1 MADVVLTSALRSN
14 LQSLQLTQALID
26 STQLKLSTGKKV
38 NSALDD
44 PRSFFAA
51 QTLSNR
57 ATDLTRLLDGI
68 GQSIQTVKA
77 ADKGV
82 TGVTT
87 LIEQAE
93 ALANTAAEEVQKGGA
108 QAGLVGD
115 KDLRGITDFTTA
127 TTNVDADDVLTFSFV
142 DENGDNVNLTDGDA
156 AGGTAT
162 TYSINFEA
170 LGGTDDDH
178 DVVSVSDLV
187 NAIGRLRDDDES
199 LNLVEASLNDKG
211 QLDIKVAAGYSM
223 RVVFNGGGAN
233 TAVED
238 QSFAQELGFGAY
250 VKDIE
255 AADQTSAN
263 ANRIA
268 ITASTNAT
276 LKSYEFTDTN
286 GDVATR
292 NTALGSLR
300 WDDLS
305 TQRIIGNEAADNLQI
320 TVRTKTGSKTFSDVL
335 GSTALEDATIG
346 ALVDAVNADSTN
358 GLKELIKLDFDEETG
373 QISIKPID
381 EDVVSVKIGV
391 LSDGNTTAKIDFGFG
406 NLQGSSIT
414 AGATANNIA
423 SENIVFARGAGRLAS
438 LEQQF
443 DSLLSQI
450 DGLVDDAGYA
460 GVNLLNG
467 QELVTYFNEDRT
479 SKLTTKGQSLK
490 YGDLGL
496 DSANFGSSEK
506 VSDVID
512 KVKTALDAVRE
523 FGSLLANDLSVIQT
537 RESFTKGLVE
547 TLSEGS
553 DKLTLADQNEEGA
566 KLLSLQTRQQLGVT
580 ALSLAAQSQQA
591 ILRLF

>member
-44 PRSFFAA
+44 PRSYFAA

>member
-14 LQSLQLTQALID
+14 LQALQLTQSLID

-44 PRSFFAA
+44 PRSYFAA

-115 KDLRGITDFTTA
+115 KDLRGITDFTTG

-142 DENGDNVNLTDGDA
+142 DANGDAVNLTDGDA

-187 NAIGRLRDDDES
+187 NALGRLNDSDES
-199 LNLVEASLNDKG
+199 LDLVEASLNDKG
-211 QLDIKVAAGYSM
+211 QLDVKVAAGYSM

-268 ITASTNAT
+268 ITASTNAS
-276 LKSYEFTDTN
+276 LQSYQFTDTN

-358 GLKELIKLDFDEETG
+358 GLKDLVKLSFDEETG

-406 NLQGSSIT
+406 NLQGASIT

-450 DGLVDDAGYA
+450 DGLVDDSGYA
-460 GVNLLNG
+460 GVNLLDG

-479 SKLTTKGQSLK
+479 SKLVTKGQSLK

-512 KVKTALDAVRE
+512 KVKTALDTVRE
-523 FGSLLANDLSVIQT
+523 FGSLLANDLSIIQT

>member
-187 NAIGRLRDDDES
+187 NALGRLRDDDES

>member
-14 LQSLQLTQALID
+14 LQALQLTQSLID

-44 PRSFFAA
+44 PRSYFAA

-115 KDLRGITDFTTA
+115 KDLRGITDFTTG

-142 DENGDNVNLTDGDA
+142 DANGDAVNLTDGDA

-178 DVVSVSDLV
+178 DVVSVNDLV
-187 NAIGRLRDDDES
+187 NALGRLNDSDES
-199 LNLVEASLNDKG
+199 LDLVEASLNDKG

-268 ITASTNAT
+268 ITASTNAS
-276 LKSYEFTDTN
+276 LKSYQFTDTN

-335 GSTALEDATIG
+335 GSTALEDATVG
-346 ALVDAVNADSTN
+346 ALIDAVNADSTN
-358 GLKELIKLDFDEETG
+358 GLKDLVKLSFDEETG

-406 NLQGSSIT
+406 NLQGASIT

-450 DGLVDDAGYA
+450 DGLVDDSGYA

-479 SKLTTKGQSLK
+479 SKLVTKGQSLK

-512 KVKTALDAVRE
+512 KVKTALDTVRE
-523 FGSLLANDLSVIQT
+523 FGSLLANDLSIVQT

>member
-512 KVKTALDAVRE
+512 KVKTALDTVRE

>member
-44 PRSFFAA
+44 PRSYFAA

-108 QAGLVGD
+108 QAGLIGD
-115 KDLRGITDFTTA
+115 KDLRGITDFTTG

-142 DENGDNVNLTDGDA
+142 DANGDAVNLTDGDA

-178 DVVSVSDLV
+178 DVVSVNDLV
-187 NAIGRLRDDDES
+187 NALGRLNDSDES
-199 LNLVEASLNDKG
+199 LDLVEASLNDKG

-268 ITASTNAT
+268 ITASTNAS
-276 LKSYEFTDTN
+276 LKSYQFTDTN

-335 GSTALEDATIG
+335 GSTALEDATVG
-346 ALVDAVNADSTN
+346 ALIDAVNADSTN
-358 GLKELIKLDFDEETG
+358 GLKDLVKLSFDEETG

-406 NLQGSSIT
+406 NLQGASIT

-450 DGLVDDAGYA
+450 DGLVDDSGYA

-496 DSANFGSSEK
+496 ESANFGSTEK

-512 KVKTALDAVRE
+512 KVKTALDTVRE
-523 FGSLLANDLSVIQT
+523 FGSLLANDLSIVQT